1 MESNRFN
8 KIGVLGR
15 LGSET
20 VAATLQRLANW
31 CHEQALPVTFDRAL
45 EAMLEPSTM
54 KPAPQFASREEI
66 GFWADLIIVVGG
78 DGTLLGAARDMAQ
91 YEKPLLGIN
100 RGRLGFLTDIMPDNM
115 ATEVGRVLQ
124 GDYVLENR
132 FLLEAQIVR
141 GGKVVAQAMAM
152 NDVVLHPGQS
162 IRMIEFELHVDQQ
175 FVYSQRSDGLI
186 ISTPT
191 GSTAYALSAGGPI
204 MHPSLDAIVLVPMF
218 PHTLTSRPL
227 MIAADSE
234 ICVVI
239 SDNNDLPPHVSC
251 DAQHHMETRNG
262 DELVIRRHPHRLHL
276 LHPSGHNYYE
286 TCRTKLGWGSRLGDD

>member
-20 VAATLQRLANW
+20 VAATLQRLAHW
-31 CHEQALPVTFDRAL
+31 CHEQALPVTFDTAL
-45 EAMLEPSTM
+45 EAMLESSAM
-54 KPAPQFASREEI
+54 EPAPQFASREEI

-141 GGKVVAQAMAM
+141 EGKVVAHAMAM